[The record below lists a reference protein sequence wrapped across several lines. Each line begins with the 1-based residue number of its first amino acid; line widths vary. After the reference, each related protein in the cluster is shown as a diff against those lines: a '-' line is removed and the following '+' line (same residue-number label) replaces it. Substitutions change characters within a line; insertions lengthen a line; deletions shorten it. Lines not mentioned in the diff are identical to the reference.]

1 MGVPVGT
8 VKGIRLGAGWEGIAL
23 LLAGAGCSGRRVRVC
38 PHAQLLRKARRTAHR
53 RKLRISLSHQS
64 VVRAGL
70 ANRFTQ

>member
-38 PHAQLLRKARRTAHR
+38 PQPNSTGKREGHPNGEDNA
-53 RKLRISLSHQS
+53 
-64 VVRAGL
+64 
-70 ANRFTQ
+70 